1 MSMDAPV
8 AFPATKVEPPLVA
21 PTIMLCR
28 YLGINLDE
36 EALKRSMIDF
46 AFDPQSMAIRSV
58 ASSLNLIYYNCP
70 NNFSVD
76 RKELSQRTMEL
87 DWFSCRFFGY
97 EDQIHAETAYL
108 LSTSLTQNSTFTEL
122 VTPLSRAR
130 LLGNRLPHHAPM
142 MVALLE
148 VFLCRCVM
156 LRRQLREHLSE
167 FIRVALCCPAYDMAS
182 NLHHAVVDACEVDD
196 GE

>member
-1 MSMDAPV
+1 MPMDAPV
-8 AFPATKVEPPLVA
+8 AFPATKVELPLVA

-28 YLGINLDE
+28 HLGINLNE
-36 EALKRSMIDF
+36 ESLMRNMIDF
-46 AFDPQSMAIRSV
+46 TFDSRRLAMQCL
-58 ASSLNLIYYNCP
+58 ASRLNLIYHSCP
-70 NNFSVD
+70 TKFSVG
-76 RKELSQRTMEL
+76 RKELSVRTMEL

-97 EDQIHAETAYL
+97 EDQIYAETAYL
-108 LSTSLTQNSTFTEL
+108 LSTSLTQNSTFIEL

-167 FIRVALCCPAYDMAS
+167 FIRVALYCPAYDMAS